1 MTAGLLSGKEDRLGA
16 AIHRSISLEQ
26 TGLDLAD
33 HALAGLLA
41 QQDEMAFE
49 RVFKEHFKSL
59 HAYACTLL
67 NDEANAEEMVQQVF
81 FKLWDRAAH
90 LQIAGSVAAYLYRSV
105 HNECL
110 NFLKHQK
117 VKARHQLHV
126 AYRAKEHDRNAQDAF
141 SDPDLALRIR
151 EALESLPEQCRTI
164 FQLSRFEDLKYRE
177 IADRL
182 QLSVKTVENQM
193 GKALRIMRAKLIE
206 FISLLLFIINH

>member
-1 MTAGLLSGKEDRLGA
+1 M
-16 AIHRSISLEQ
+16 
-26 TGLDLAD
+26 DLAEQ
-33 HALAGLLA
+33 ALAGLLA

-59 HAYACTLL
+59 HAYACTIL

-90 LQIAGSVAAYLYRSV
+90 LQIAGSVTAYLYRSV
-105 HNECL
+105 YNECL

-117 VKARHQLHV
+117 VRARHQLHV
-126 AYRAKEHDRNAQDAF
+126 AYRAKQSERRANEIYT
-141 SDPDLALRIR
+141 DPDLVKRIR

-164 FQLSRFEDLKYRE
+164 FQMSRFEDLKYRE

-193 GKALRIMRAKLIE
+193 GKALRLMRAKLIE
-206 FISLLLFIINH
+206 FMSLLLFIINH